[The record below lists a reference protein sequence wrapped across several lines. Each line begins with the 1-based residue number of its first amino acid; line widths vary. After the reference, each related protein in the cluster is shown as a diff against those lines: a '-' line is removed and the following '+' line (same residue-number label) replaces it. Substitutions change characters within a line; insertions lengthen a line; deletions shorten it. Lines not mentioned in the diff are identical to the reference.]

1 MPKTISG
8 ICPSGCSDRIPTSTG
23 TRCLIG
29 DIRNLTLMLR
39 KVIRGSLRTQRKRTR
54 RFLFNASCLI
64 FFYYYVQRF
73 FYTKKLNAVLI
84 NSVCSFNWG
93 SFKSEDF
100 VRNSAKP
107 LFFLILWNC
116 WFFVSAMKLYSLT
129 VGRLHILLSI
139 KLAFHYIYFILLF
152 YFFLPKDES
161 YLFEIWDTMF
171 NLVYLFKFLPT
182 WCGNPSLDITTLR
195 LRLVRMTCKSYGFHY
210 QKF

>member
-1 MPKTISG
+1 
-8 ICPSGCSDRIPTSTG
+8 
-23 TRCLIG
+23 
-29 DIRNLTLMLR
+29 MLR

-100 VRNSAKP
+100 VRNSAN
-107 LFFLILWNC
+107 LFFFLILWNC

-152 YFFLPKDES
+152 YYFFFAKRWVIFVWNLRHYVQFGISVQISSHLMRKSFLGHHNTTFKVGKDDMQVLWFSLPK
-161 YLFEIWDTMF
+161 I
-171 NLVYLFKFLPT
+171 
-182 WCGNPSLDITTLR
+182 LR
-195 LRLVRMTCKSYGFHY
+195 FWM
-210 QKF
+210 